1 MGHDFIWFYLFSS
14 LATVSSIMVIS
25 LSNAVHSVLFLIFLF
40 CNIIS
45 LLLFMEAEFLSLLFL
60 IVYVGAIAVLFLFVV
75 MMLNIKTKQVKNY
88 SFSNLWPIGLIIGSV
103 LFIQFLITIDI
114 NFIMTK
120 TTYNTFEWVQWINEI
135 TKFSNTKIIGLIL
148 YTKYG
153 FLFIVCSFLLL
164 VSMIGAIV
172 LTIHQR
178 TSLKR
183 QNLNQQ
189 LTRQFKNTIVF
200 SEIS

>member
-1 MGHDFIWFYLFSS
+1 MEQDFVLFSLFSS
-14 LATVSSIMVIS
+14 LAIVSSIMVIS

-60 IVYVGAIAVLFLFVV
+60 IVYIGAIAVLFLFVV
-75 MMLNIKTKQVKNY
+75 MMLNVKTKQTKTY
-88 SFSNLWPIGLIIGSV
+88 TFASLWPIILIISFV

-114 NFIMTK
+114 NFITPK
-120 TTYNTFEWVQWINEI
+120 VYYNMFEWVEWTTEI
-135 TKFSNTKIIGLIL
+135 SKFSNTKTIGLTL
-148 YTKYG
+148 YTKYS
-153 FLFIVCSFLLL
+153 FLFLVCSFLLL

-178 TSLKR
+178 TSLKK

-189 LTRQFKNTIVF
+189 LTRQFKKSIIF
-200 SEIS
+200 SSIN

>member
-1 MGHDFIWFYLFSS
+1 MGHDFILFSLFSS
-14 LATVSSIMVIS
+14 LAIVSSIMVIS
-25 LSNAVHSVLFLIFLF
+25 LSNAVHSVLFLILLF

-75 MMLNIKTKQVKNY
+75 MMLNIKTEQVKNY
-88 SFSNLWPIGLIIGSV
+88 SFSNLWPIGLIIGLV

-120 TTYNTFEWVQWINEI
+120 TIYNTFEWVQWTNEI

-178 TSLKR
+178 TSLKK

-189 LTRQFKNTIVF
+189 LTRQFKKTIVF

>member
-1 MGHDFIWFYLFSS
+1 MGQDFILFFLFSS
-14 LATVSSIMVIS
+14 LAIISSIMVIS

-75 MMLNIKTKQVKNY
+75 MMLNIKTKQLKNY
-88 SFSNLWPIGLIIGSV
+88 YFSSLWPIGFVIGLV
-103 LFIQFLITIDI
+103 LFVQFLITIDI
-114 NFIMTK
+114 NFIMAK
-120 TTYNTFEWVQWINEI
+120 ITYKTFEWVHWTHEI
-135 TKFSNTKIIGLIL
+135 TNFSNTKTIGLTL
-148 YTKYG
+148 YTKYSL
-153 FLFIVCSFLLL
+153 LFIVCSFLLL
-164 VSMIGAIV
+164 ISMIGAIV

-178 TSLKR
+178 ASLKK

-189 LTRQFKNTIVF
+189 LTRQFKKSIIF

>member
-1 MGHDFIWFYLFSS
+1 MGQDFILFSLFSS
-14 LATVSSIMVIS
+14 LAIVSSIMVIS

-88 SFSNLWPIGLIIGSV
+88 SFSSLWPIGFIIGLI
-103 LFIQFLITIDI
+103 LFVQFLISIDI
-114 NFIMTK
+114 NFIVTK
-120 TTYNTFEWVQWINEI
+120 ITHKVFEWTPWTHEI
-135 TKFSNTKIIGLIL
+135 TKFSNTITIGLIL
-148 YTKYG
+148 YTKYSL
-153 FLFIVCSFLLL
+153 LFIVCSLLLL

-178 TSLKR
+178 AGLKK

-189 LTRQFKNTIVF
+189 LTRQFKKSIIF